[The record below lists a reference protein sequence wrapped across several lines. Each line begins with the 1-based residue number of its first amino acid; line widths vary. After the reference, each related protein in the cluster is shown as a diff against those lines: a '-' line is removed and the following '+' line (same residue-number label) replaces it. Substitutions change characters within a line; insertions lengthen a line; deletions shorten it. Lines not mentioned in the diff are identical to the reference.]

1 MKRFHYSSVIWSL
14 LFIGITSWSLSVSGG
29 SETAALGILFGL
41 ILSIAWHVFVLEPA
55 RTEKELGEERVELNL
70 KTRGVSASSL
80 RRKRIVFAGAVIVVW
95 LFAVLPPLYPVASRI
110 YAWAESQLRSE
121 EVQLVI
127 EFPSYLE
134 TPSRKVILKGEI
146 PDPIEVD
153 QDAYLSIQIKYRK
166 PDTLWQTEI
175 VPEPPAIGR
184 LSHQFASRSDHGLS
198 VGSIVHSLSLEKRQ
212 AHLVTLSLSRNN
224 QKYANIQLNLTP
236 QPRPFVELNRS
247 NRAAPAEGQLLL
259 DVRATSKIPL
269 SSVEFHIR
277 TESGYRL
284 VKPIAEFAN
293 ASENKFQ
300 RQEIPFTTR
309 GIPFTPKDTLYIKAV
324 AKTLSEALS
333 GESKE
338 LAVEIVTQ
346 ESLRQDLLDS
356 LKKSYSALQQ
366 QSLST
371 PELKRIL
378 ERELDNA
385 TRLSKSMGQRSMAA
399 KQMDKINSSAD
410 QIQSARDTAAR
421 QTEKRIKSLID
432 RLQREQT
439 ANQVQNLLARLQNL
453 KYSIQRSEDQQLPAL
468 TKDTKELKKAAGT
481 LKKQLQEMIDK
492 PTSGLTLQERQVALE
507 ALQRD
512 ATPEFLDKVDR
523 SLSNSSQSE
532 ALNQAQATLDHAQK
546 NIGSVLAMLQA
557 AKQRALREAREKLTR
572 ADSELQNARTN
583 NSQRKR
589 SLDSAQSDLDSLP
602 SISDD
607 FQDAARDAQSG
618 NQKARQGAQRK
629 DDSQLEQGLDEAQDG
644 IVRALAAL
652 QDEEEAQRESQQ
664 EQDGQSFRNAQEALE
679 AQSQLDMGWRRQIL
693 EEIARLRENGTPA
706 DDPSIRYLESRL
718 R

>member
-1 MKRFHYSSVIWSL
+1 MENAL
-14 LFIGITSWSLSVSGG
+14 LGTV
-29 SETAALGILFGL
+29 FGL
-41 ILSIAWHVFVLEPA
+41 ILTIAWHVFVLEPS
-55 RTEKELGEERVELNL
+55 RTEKELGEARLQLNL
-70 KTRGVSASSL
+70 QTRDLSASSL
-80 RRKRIVFAGAVIVVW
+80 RRSRKVFAVALIFVW
-95 LFAVLPPLYPVASRI
+95 LVAVLPSLYPSVLRI
-110 YAWAESQLRSE
+110 YAWAESQFRTE
-121 EVQLVI
+121 EVLLSI

-134 TPSRKVILKGEI
+134 TPAQKLTLKGDTQE
-146 PDPIEVD
+146 PVEVD
-153 QDAYLSIQIKYRK
+153 QDAYLSVLVKYRK
-166 PDTLWQTEI
+166 PSSLWQVEI
-175 VPEPPAIGR
+175 LPASPSIGR
-184 LSHQFASRSDHGLS
+184 ITHSFSTRAEHGLS
-198 VGSIVHSLSLEKRQ
+198 VSSIVQSLSLEKRQ
-212 AHLVTLSLSRNN
+212 AHLVTLSLKRNN
-224 QKYANIQLNLTP
+224 EKYASIQLNLTP

-247 NRAAPAEGQLLL
+247 NRAAVAEGLLLL
-259 DVRATSKIPL
+259 DVSASSKIPL
-269 SSVEFHIR
+269 SSVEFHVR

-300 RQEIPFTTR
+300 RQEISFTTR

-333 GESKE
+333 GESQE
-338 LAVEIVTQ
+338 IAIDIVTQ

-356 LKKSYSALQQ
+356 LKKSLSALQQ
-366 QSLST
+366 QNLST

-385 TRLSKSMGQRSMAA
+385 TRLSKSMGQRSTAA

-410 QIQSARDTAAR
+410 QIQSARDNAAR
-421 QTEKRIKSLID
+421 QTEKRIKSLIE

-439 ANQVQNLLARLQNL
+439 SNQVQNLLARLQNL
-453 KYSIQRSEDQQLPAL
+453 KYSIQRSEQHELPGL
-468 TKDTKELKKAAGT
+468 TKDTKELKKSADT
-481 LKKQLQEMIDK
+481 LKKQLREMVDK
-492 PTSGLTLQERQVALE
+492 PSSGLTLKERQVALD

-523 SLSNSSQSE
+523 SLSNSSQTE
-532 ALNQAQATLDHAQK
+532 ALNQAQSTLDHAQK

-557 AKQRALREAREKLTR
+557 AKQRSMREAREKLTR
-572 ADSELQNARTN
+572 ADSELQNARN
-583 NSQRKR
+583 DNAKRKR
-589 SLDSAQSDLDSLP
+589 SLDNAQSDLDSLP

-607 FQDAARDAQSG
+607 FEEAAKDAQSG

-629 DDSQLEQGLDEAQDG
+629 DDNQLEQGLDEAQDG

-706 DDPSIRYLESRL
+706 DDPAIRYLESRL

>member
-1 MKRFHYSSVIWSL
+1 MRRFQYSSIVWSL
-14 LFIGITSWSLSVSGG
+14 LFVGVTSWSLFISGG
-29 SETAALGILFGL
+29 MENALLGTVFGL
-41 ILSIAWHVFVLEPA
+41 ILTIAWHVFVLEPSRA
-55 RTEKELGEERVELNL
+55 EKELGEARLQLNL
-70 KTRGVSASSL
+70 QTRDLSASSL
-80 RRKRIVFAGAVIVVW
+80 RRSRKIFAVALIFVW
-95 LFAVLPPLYPVASRI
+95 LVAVLPSLYPSVLRI
-110 YAWAESQLRSE
+110 YAWAESQFRTE
-121 EVQLVI
+121 EVLLSI

-134 TPSRKVILKGEI
+134 TPAQKLTLKGDTQE
-146 PDPIEVD
+146 PVEVD
-153 QDAYLSIQIKYRK
+153 QDAYLSVLVKYRK
-166 PDTLWQTEI
+166 PSSLWQVEI
-175 VPEPPAIGR
+175 LPASPSIGR
-184 LSHQFASRSDHGLS
+184 ITHSFSTRAEHGLS
-198 VGSIVHSLSLEKRQ
+198 VSSIVQSLSLEKRQ
-212 AHLVTLSLSRNN
+212 AHLVTLSLKRNN
-224 QKYANIQLNLTP
+224 EKYASIQLNLTP

-247 NRAAPAEGQLLL
+247 NRAAVAEGLLLL
-259 DVRATSKIPL
+259 DVSASSKIPL
-269 SSVEFHIR
+269 SSVEFHVR

-300 RQEIPFTTR
+300 RQEISFTTR

-333 GESKE
+333 GESQE
-338 LAVEIVTQ
+338 IAIDIVTQ

-356 LKKSYSALQQ
+356 LKKSLSALQQ
-366 QSLST
+366 QNLST

-385 TRLSKSMGQRSMAA
+385 TRLSKSMGQRSTAA

-410 QIQSARDTAAR
+410 QIQSARDNAAR
-421 QTEKRIKSLID
+421 QTEKRIKSLIE

-439 ANQVQNLLARLQNL
+439 SNQVQNLLARLQNL
-453 KYSIQRSEDQQLPAL
+453 KYSIQRSEQQELPGL
-468 TKDTKELKKAAGT
+468 TKDTKELKKSADT
-481 LKKQLQEMIDK
+481 LKKQLREMVDK
-492 PTSGLTLQERQVALE
+492 PSSGLTLKERQVALD

-523 SLSNSSQSE
+523 SLSNSSQTE
-532 ALNQAQATLDHAQK
+532 ALNQAQSTLDHAQK

-557 AKQRALREAREKLTR
+557 AKQRSMREAREKLTR
-572 ADSELQNARTN
+572 ADSELQNARN
-583 NSQRKR
+583 DNAKRKR
-589 SLDSAQSDLDSLP
+589 SLDNAQSDLDSLP

-607 FQDAARDAQSG
+607 FEEAAKDAQSG

-629 DDSQLEQGLDEAQDG
+629 DDNQLEQGLDEAQDG

-706 DDPSIRYLESRL
+706 DDPAIRYLESRL